1 MHFTLQVYSKMPMAW
16 KMCIKIT
23 RQLCD
28 VDGYD
33 NDDDDDEHIEM
44 IMTHYCR

>member
-1 MHFTLQVYSKMPMAW
+1 MQYALQVYRKMSTAR
-16 KMCIKIT
+16 KICIKIT

-28 VDGYD
+28 DDGYD
-33 NDDDDDEHIEM
+33 DDDDDEHIEM